1 MRAGV
6 CQPMTD
12 ADVLIVGGGPAGM
25 VAGLLFARA
34 GVKTLVL
41 EKHGDFLRDFR
52 GDTVHPSTLRIF
64 EELGLLEALL
74 KRPHNRVAQL
84 SGRIAGR
91 QMKVVDFSHLPVPAP
106 YIALMPQW
114 DFLDFVAA
122 AARRYPGFTLRQ
134 KCAVAEA
141 IEEGG
146 RVVGVRTEDGEALRS
161 RLVIACDGRDSRF
174 RAGLPLTTVGAPMD
188 IFWFRIPKAF
198 QPDNDSM
205 GVFDTGLLFVLI
217 DRGDYWQCAFVFPKG
232 TAERIRAEGLDAFR
246 ARVRAIGPET
256 ATIDEGVKSWDDVK
270 LLTVTVDRL
279 ERWHR
284 PGLLVIGDAAH
295 AMSPIGG
302 VGINLAVQDAVATAN
317 MLAGPI
323 AAGQDPEPLLA
334 KVEARRMLP
343 TRLTQEVQRA
353 IQDRIVQP
361 LLASTEP
368 MDGPPLAARLL
379 DSMPLLRRLPARIL
393 GLGFRPEHVRSPD
406 AGESRQA
413 ES

>member
-1 MRAGV
+1 
-6 CQPMTD
+6 MTEVD
-12 ADVLIVGGGPAGM
+12 TDLLIVGGGPAGM

-64 EELGLLEALL
+64 HELGLLDELL
-74 KRPHNRVAQL
+74 KRPHNRIEQL
-84 SGRIAGR
+84 GGRVAGR
-91 QMKVVDFSHLPVPAP
+91 NMKIVDFRHLPVPAP

-114 DFLDFVAA
+114 EFLDFVADV
-122 AARRYPGFTLRQ
+122 ARRYPSFTLRQ
-134 KCAVAEA
+134 NCEA
-141 IEEGG
+141 IDLIEEAGG
-146 RVVGVRTEDGEALRS
+146 CVGARTGDGGEVRA
-161 RLVIACDGRDSRF
+161 RLVIACDGRNSRF
-174 RAGLPLTTVGAPMD
+174 RSGLPLTTVGAPMD
-188 IFWFRIPKAF
+188 VFWFRLPKRTM
-198 QPDNDSM
+198 PDNDSM

-232 TAERIRAEGLDAFR
+232 SADRIRAEGIDAFR
-246 ARVRAIGPET
+246 RRVRDVGPET
-256 ATIDEGVKSWDDVK
+256 ASVDEAVRGWDDVK

-317 MLAGPI
+317 ALAGAM
-323 AAGQDPEPLLA
+323 AAGRDVDPLLERIE
-334 KVEARRMLP
+334 KRRLLP
-343 TRLTQEVQRA
+343 TRLTQAVQKA

-368 MDGPPLAARLL
+368 MTRPPLAARLL
-379 DSMPLLRRLPARIL
+379 DEVALLRRLPARIL
-393 GLGFRPEHVRSPD
+393 GLGFRPEHVKSPE
-406 AGESRQA
+406 APG
-413 ES
+413 